1 MKKILVT
8 GANSYIGK
16 AFLQYVEKFPDAYR
30 ADSISLRDENWREA
44 DFSRYETVLHAAGL
58 AHIKETEAS
67 RPLYYKIN
75 RDLAAETAR
84 KAKAEG
90 VGQFIFL
97 SSMSVYGME
106 EGIITQDTIPRP
118 ESSYGKSKLEAE
130 QLLQEMRTES
140 FRVAILRPPMV
151 YGKGCKGN
159 FQTLVR
165 LAGCLPVCPDY
176 ENRRS
181 AVFIGNLCAYIRE
194 TVDCEAD
201 GIFCPQD
208 PEYFCTCRMICRI
221 AEEQG
226 RHLPRTRALNF
237 GPAFLRRL
245 TTSGRKAFG
254 DLVYCDESQCS
265 DASIQCGEVY
275 RGSCQICAGADL
287 DRL

>member
-1 MKKILVT
+1 MDFRIVSLPPFQAASSGLV
-8 GANSYIGK
+8 K
-16 AFLQYVEKFPDAYR
+16 DF
-30 ADSISLRDENWREA
+30 
-44 DFSRYETVLHAAGL
+44 DFSPEGTLGKFNDYFSAITPSPRDSFMPRDFLCFDGEAGGMVW
-58 AHIKETEAS
+58 
-67 RPLYYKIN
+67 LYAIS
-75 RDLAAETAR
+75 
-84 KAKAEG
+84 EG
-90 VGQFIFL
+90 MDDG
-97 SSMSVYGME
+97 GW
-106 EGIITQDTIPRP
+106 
-118 ESSYGKSKLEAE
+118 
-130 QLLQEMRTES
+130 
-140 FRVAILRPPMV
+140 
-151 YGKGCKGN
+151 
-159 FQTLVR
+159 
-165 LAGCLPVCPDY
+165 
-176 ENRRS
+176 
-181 AVFIGNLCAYIRE
+181 E

-237 GPAFLRRL
+237 GPAFLRRF

>member
-97 SSMSVYGME
+97 SSTGGKRESLRKTPFPGLRAVME
-106 EGIITQDTIPRP
+106 NPSWRQ
-118 ESSYGKSKLEAE
+118 SSC
-130 QLLQEMRTES
+130 
-140 FRVAILRPPMV
+140 FRR
-151 YGKGCKGN
+151 
-159 FQTLVR
+159 
-165 LAGCLPVCPDY
+165 
-176 ENRRS
+176 
-181 AVFIGNLCAYIRE
+181 
-194 TVDCEAD
+194 
-201 GIFCPQD
+201 
-208 PEYFCTCRMICRI
+208 
-221 AEEQG
+221 
-226 RHLPRTRALNF
+226 
-237 GPAFLRRL
+237 
-245 TTSGRKAFG
+245 
-254 DLVYCDESQCS
+254 
-265 DASIQCGEVY
+265 CGQSLFVW
-275 RGSCQICAGADL
+275 RF
-287 DRL
+287 

>member
-1 MKKILVT
+1 MRNILVT

-16 AFLQYVEKFPDAYR
+16 AFLQYIGSFPGAYR
-30 ADSISLRDENWREA
+30 ADSISLRDENWKET
-44 DFSRYETVLHAAGL
+44 DFSRYDTVLHAVGL
-58 AHIKETEAS
+58 AHIKETRAS

-75 RDLAAETAR
+75 RDLAAETAK

-90 VGQFIFL
+90 VGQFVFL

-130 QLLQEMRTES
+130 RLLREMRTES

-151 YGKGCKGN
+151 YGEGCRGN
-159 FQTLVR
+159 YQTLVK

-181 AVFIGNLCAYIRE
+181 AIFIEQLCAYIRE
-194 TVDCEAD
+194 TMDCEAD

-237 GPAFLRRL
+237 GPAFLRRF
-245 TTSGRKAFG
+245 TMSGKKAFG
-254 DLVYCDESQCS
+254 DLVYCDESQRS
-265 DASIQCGEVY
+265 DAGVQRGEVY
-275 RGSCQICAGADL
+275 RDSRPICAEPEL
-287 DRL
+287 DRF